1 MYPKAAQA
9 APAQEDSFE
18 ALLLKV
24 KAKLNA
30 GKPAAAVQPTPAPS
44 KQESTTTAAPP
55 AAVATVNGSMKN
67 NSQI

>member
-9 APAQEDSFE
+9 APPQEDSFE

-30 GKPAAAVQPTPAPS
+30 GKPAAPVQPTPAPS
-44 KQESTTTAAPP
+44 KQEAPTTAPP
-55 AAVATVNGSMKN
+55 AAGVTVDGSMKN